1 MSKNPNSGRFYF
13 RLFVFIYCIF
23 AWCLNCL
30 KRRRRPEHPK
40 SFLIA
45 HHLLLG
51 DTLMLTPMLAKIR
64 RCYPEAVIYFLV
76 SDQYVE
82 LYEKS
87 PYRINAL
94 GFNPRSLQSYFELRK
109 VIKSV
114 DLALVPGDNRFSSLA
129 FSLGSKWIIAF
140 EDVPGAW
147 LKNLFVDE
155 FVAIPSAAINWEDMN
170 LKLIPCSEDYGNDF
184 FYNKADWKSPT
195 FAPYRRPENYVVLHV
210 GASGPLKYWPEPKWL
225 ELAGR
230 LASLGY
236 DVVWTASPK
245 EQWLINQIDPS
256 HQFQAYS
263 NLSLAQL
270 WHLIE
275 YAELVICPDTGVAH
289 LAKLTDTPVI
299 VLFGQG
305 SDVLFGKGQFF
316 ENHRF
321 YRSIIIDDI
330 ACRDTHQLFKRRI
343 PWVQRCNRTIKQC
356 QDNICMKNISVDRV
370 FDKVVEFRSLNHSF
384 QSLNAE

>member
-1 MSKNPNSGRFYF
+1 MRKNPNSGRFYF
-13 RLFVFIYCIF
+13 RLFVFLYCIVS
-23 AWCLNCL
+23 WCLSCL
-30 KRRRRPEHPK
+30 KKRHRPEYPK
-40 SFLIA
+40 RFLIA

-64 RCYPEAVIYFLV
+64 RCYPDAVIYFLV

-87 PYRINAL
+87 PYRIRAL
-94 GFNPRSLQSYFELRK
+94 GFNPRSLQSYFDLRK
-109 VIKSV
+109 RVESV
-114 DLALVPGDNRFSSLA
+114 DIALVPGDNRFSSLA

-140 EDVPGAW
+140 EDVPGAR

-155 FVAIPSAAINWEDMN
+155 FVAIPSQAINWEDMN
-170 LKLIPCSEDYGNDF
+170 LKLVPCEDPSGNDF
-184 FYNKADWKSPT
+184 VYSKADWESPA
-195 FAPYRRPENYVVLHV
+195 FVPYRRPENYVVLHV

-230 LASLGY
+230 LSSLGY
-236 DVVWTASPK
+236 DVIWTASPK
-245 EQWLINQIDPS
+245 EQRLIDEIDPS
-256 HQFQAYS
+256 HQFKAYS

-275 YAELVICPDTGVAH
+275 HAQLVVCPDTGVAH

-305 SDVLFGKGQFF
+305 SDLLFGRGLFF
-316 ENHRF
+316 QNHRF

-343 PWVQRCNRTIKQC
+343 PWVRRCNRTIKQC
-356 QDNICMKNISVDRV
+356 QNNICMKNISVDRV
-370 FDKVVEFRSLNHSF
+370 FDKVVEFRSLS
-384 QSLNAE
+384 